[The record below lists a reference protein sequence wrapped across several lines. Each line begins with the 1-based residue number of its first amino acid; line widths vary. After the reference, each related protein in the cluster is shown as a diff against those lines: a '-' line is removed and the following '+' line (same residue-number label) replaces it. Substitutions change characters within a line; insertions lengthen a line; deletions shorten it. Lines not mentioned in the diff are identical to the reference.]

1 MPAEI
6 IPLEIKEAPQWKAVT
21 EVINIRRRHGKEWL
35 ILGDVVH
42 KLFEGISKGIILEQ
56 DIKIKAQ
63 KLFASKGIA
72 AKEKE
77 RLFSIIE
84 KDISLLKEKGI
95 WQDIIMPK
103 ENSFAELPF
112 ILDSEKS
119 IYAGRVDRVIRDND
133 TYKIYDYKTFPVDKK
148 ETKYLLKEYSF
159 QLGIYKKA
167 VKMLFNAKDVKSF
180 IVFTHVGEI
189 REVD

>member
-1 MPAEI
+1 MI
-6 IPLEIKEAPQWKAVT
+6 
-21 EVINIRRRHGKEWL
+21 
-35 ILGDVVH
+35 GDVVH

-56 DIKIKAQ
+56 DIKIKAE

-112 ILDSEKS
+112 ILDSGEF

-133 TYKIYDYKTFPVDKK
+133 TYKIYDYKTF
-148 ETKYLLKEYSF
+148 L
-159 QLGIYKKA
+159 
-167 VKMLFNAKDVKSF
+167 
-180 IVFTHVGEI
+180 
-189 REVD
+189 